1 MCCFTVIDRHGN
13 DLMRRVRCR
22 EDEAAGPGAPPTKTI
37 VFSTFTRAL
46 DLLQQRLMPS
56 SIGFLR
62 LDGSMRLSQRTDAI
76 RAFARDPQVPCQQGT
91 LHLHTACLS

>member
-1 MCCFTVIDRHGN
+1 MNLIV
-13 DLMRRVRCR
+13 VWRCR

-46 DLLQQRLMPS
+46 DLMQQRLMPS
-56 SIGFLR
+56 NIGFLR

-76 RAFARDPQVPCQQGT
+76 RAFARDPQVPHQQGT
-91 LHLHTACLS
+91 LNQKTIYLTDQLTPN